1 MTHFPH
7 DEPMLDATLRVD
19 QMPAV
24 GRDIVVEST
33 EAQRAALAELLGI
46 TSIEALDATM
56 KAVKFR
62 GGIRVEGRLKA
73 RITQPCV
80 ITFEPVHQQID
91 EPIDRVFLPGANIDD
106 GVEAGNKE
114 IFVDLENDDPPDP
127 LDGPEL
133 DLAPLVTETLAL
145 AIDPYPRAP
154 GASVDDLGLTEDS
167 AKVSAFDALR
177 SLKDTKS
184 GQ

>member
-7 DEPMLDATLRVD
+7 DEPMLEATFRVD
-19 QMPAV
+19 QMPPN
-24 GRDIVVEST
+24 GRDITVEST
-33 EAQRAALAELLGI
+33 SEQRAALAELLGI
-46 TSIEALDATM
+46 TAVEALSAKM

-62 GGIRVEGRLKA
+62 GGIRVEGRLVA

-80 ITFEPVHQQID
+80 ITFESVSQDID
-91 EPIDRVFLPGANIDD
+91 EPIDRVFLPGANMDD
-106 GVEAGNKE
+106 GPETANKE

-154 GASVDDLGLTEDS
+154 GASVDDLGLAGDE